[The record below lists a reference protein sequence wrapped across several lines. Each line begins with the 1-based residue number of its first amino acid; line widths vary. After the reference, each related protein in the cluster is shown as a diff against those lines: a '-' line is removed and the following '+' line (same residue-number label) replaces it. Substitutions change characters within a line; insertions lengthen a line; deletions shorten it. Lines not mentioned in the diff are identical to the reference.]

1 MKKRISLS
9 VSESVAEKLREMSE
23 ESDPHLSQSAIGEYA
38 LKTVDMSKFI
48 QEENDVEEK
57 LKPAAKKK

>member
-9 VSESVAEKLREMSE
+9 VSEPVADKLRKMSE

-38 LKTVDMSKFI
+38 LKTVDMSKYLE
-48 QEENDVEEK
+48 EENDGSEETSN
-57 LKPAAKKK
+57 KKTS